1 MLHYE
6 AVRVGFITPFVWE
19 RYGPLWVDLIRTLG
33 ADVVMP
39 EAEAVLAASERL
51 SRDDGLL
58 PLLARASL
66 RALPDVDLVLAPR
79 FVAEGTEGPG
89 AGQDPW
95 VVDLPAML
103 ARAETGGAPVVGVP
117 AQTGPA
123 VETLVIPLLTR
134 VVRDAGRVRRAWDQH
149 RATALRPWRPGPAR
163 RVPAG
168 ARHVALAGAPW
179 WCSERLAAAL
189 ARPGEY
195 LGGQH
200 QVDPADLRSEAW
212 RWRADLVDVDAE
224 ALGAVRRFARRADV
238 AVVRLLLDPASSSD
252 AWLARRAA
260 QLAGERLEL
269 APLTELLDVEGLV
282 RAALP
287 VARPNDLS

>member
-1 MLHYE
+1 MLHCQV
-6 AVRVGFITPFVWE
+6 VRVGFITPFVWE
-19 RYGPLWVDLIRTLG
+19 RYGPLWVDLVRALG
-33 ADVVMP
+33 ADVATP
-39 EAEAVLAASERL
+39 RADAVLAASERL
-51 SRDDGLL
+51 PRDEGLL

-66 RALPDVDLVLAPR
+66 RALPDVDLVLVPR
-79 FVAEGTEGPG
+79 FLPEGSEGPG

-103 ARAETGGAPVVGVP
+103 ARAEPGGATVVGIP

-123 VETLVIPLLTR
+123 VEGLVIPLLTR
-134 VVRDAGRVRRAWDQH
+134 VLRDAGRVRRAWDQH
-149 RATALRPWRPGPAR
+149 RVTALRPWRPRPAP

-179 WCSERLAAAL
+179 WCSERFAAAL
-189 ARPGEY
+189 ARPGEH

-200 QVDPADLRSEAW
+200 QVDPADLRAEAR

-238 AVVRLLLDPASSSD
+238 AAVRLLVDPASSSD

-260 QLAGERLEL
+260 ELAGERLDV
-269 APLTELLDVEGLV
+269 APLTDLLDLERVV

-287 VARPNDLS
+287 ADQPSDLS

>member
-1 MLHYE
+1 MLHCQ

-19 RYGPLWVDLIRTLG
+19 RYGPLWVDLVRTLG
-33 ADVVMP
+33 ADVATP
-39 EAEAVLAASERL
+39 QADAVLAASERL
-51 SRDDGLL
+51 PREEGLL

-66 RALPDVDLVLAPR
+66 RALPDVDLVLVPR
-79 FVAEGTEGPG
+79 FLPEGSEGPG

-95 VVDLPAML
+95 IVDLPAML
-103 ARAETGGAPVVGVP
+103 ARAEPGGAAVVGIP

-123 VETLVIPLLTR
+123 VEGLVIPLLTR
-134 VVRDAGRVRRAWDQH
+134 VLRDAGRVRRAWDQH
-149 RATALRPWRPGPAR
+149 RVAALRPWRPRPAP

-189 ARPGEY
+189 VRPGEH

-200 QVDPADLRSEAW
+200 QVDPADLRAEAR

-238 AVVRLLLDPASSSD
+238 ASVRLLLDPASSSD

-260 QLAGERLEL
+260 DLAGERLEV
-269 APLTELLDVEGLV
+269 APLTDLLDLERLV
-282 RAALP
+282 RAVLP
-287 VARPNDLS
+287 ADQPNDLS